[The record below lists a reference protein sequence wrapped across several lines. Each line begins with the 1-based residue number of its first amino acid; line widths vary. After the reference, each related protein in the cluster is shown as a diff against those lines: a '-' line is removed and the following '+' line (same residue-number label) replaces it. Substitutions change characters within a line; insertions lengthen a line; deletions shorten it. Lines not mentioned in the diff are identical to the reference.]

1 MYQLNMNVVY
11 KGLTKL
17 KSIYNQINPA
27 TLTGAI
33 DIIVVE
39 QPDGTLL
46 ASPFHVRFG
55 KIGVLQTRHRVVN
68 ISINEE
74 PVKDLQMKLGDQ
86 GEAFFVTDHKEGNIP
101 PQLAT
106 SPFPTRPC
114 TPTDGNSCDEKK
126 SDESDGIEKKR
137 RRKKR
142 KRKDFHDNPHDFRD
156 DQNLQESTIQ
166 VNRTSSPISNEC
178 STIQEESYRNV
189 VSDSELQENRSRENF
204 CRENDKSENVKW
216 GWGGLPN
223 ENHLSRDERGGTDD
237 ARVNF
242 LTEINS
248 NSKIKSSID
257 KNHDLT
263 PDNDGSLFKTI
274 STQKVQ
280 FDLEKDNCIKESST
294 KEEVIEVT
302 NPVKKLNKN
311 VIKTK
316 KKSSGP
322 LYLTEI
328 DKLGPSQ
335 ADLYLKVKKENEQSI
350 TIVNSSEQIRN
361 VSPGCSDVDSGT
373 GESWGMEISEQ
384 WNLDQMDISASLC
397 GLQANVGQTEDYNTV
412 MFDEERLSY
421 EKFQLDPTSY
431 LTNEK
436 LVIKINRKYYTW
448 KQAQPL
454 LFSLLLFKRPLPETC
469 ISTTSVASQDSV
481 QNSASPKKVSNS
493 DLPNKGS
500 WSWLFRRSSQQENIK
515 SKDDKEVV
523 DILQNEEKVKCAD
536 LKTDIEASKSDTT
549 FEVENPNT
557 ISKNKKLMKT
567 TRLTSSQLEDLKLH
581 EGANSIT
588 FSVTTQYQGTK
599 RCRANIYKWKW
610 TDKIVVSDIDGTITK
625 SDVFGQILPV
635 VGKDWTQGGIAN
647 LYHNIGRNNYKFIY
661 LSARAIGQASMTK
674 DYLNWVN
681 QHGVTLPPGPLLLSP
696 SSLLTAF
703 RREVIEKTPEKFK
716 IACLKDIKSLFP
728 VSEPFYAGFGNKN
741 TDVISYKAV
750 KIPKE
755 RMFTINHRGEL
766 VQEHLPRTYLT
777 T

>member
-1 MYQLNMNVVY
+1 MNVVY

-74 PVKDLQMKLGDQ
+74 SVKDLQMKLGDQ
-86 GEAFFVTDHKEGNIP
+86 GEAFFVKDQGEGNIP
-101 PQLAT
+101 PQLVT
-106 SPFPTRPC
+106 SPLPTRPC
-114 TPTDGNSCDEKK
+114 TPTNGDSFEEKSSDEIDGCEKK
-126 SDESDGIEKKR
+126 K

-142 KRKDFHDNPHDFRD
+142 RRKDFHDNPHGFRD
-156 DQNLQESTIQ
+156 DQNLQESTIPD
-166 VNRTSSPISNEC
+166 NRTSSPISNNC
-178 STIQEESYRNV
+178 STDQEKNYRNV
-189 VSDSELQENRSRENF
+189 VSDSELQETRSRENF
-204 CRENDKSENVKW
+204 CRENCKKTENVKW

-223 ENHLSRDERGGTDD
+223 ENADERGGIED
-237 ARVNF
+237 ATVNF

-248 NSKIKSSID
+248 KSKIKSTTNN
-257 KNHDLT
+257 NHHLNRNED
-263 PDNDGSLFKTI
+263 DSHFKSI
-274 STQKVQ
+274 STQNVQ
-280 FDLEKDNCIKESST
+280 PDLEKEKCLENSST
-294 KEEVIEVT
+294 TEKVELTHPI
-302 NPVKKLNKN
+302 KK
-311 VIKTK
+311 IKTK
-316 KKSSGP
+316 KKGSGP

-350 TIVNSSEQIRN
+350 TLVNSSEHIRTI
-361 VSPGCSDVDSGT
+361 SPGCSDVDSGT
-373 GESWGMEISEQ
+373 GESWGMEINEQ
-384 WNLDQMDISASLC
+384 LNLDQMDISASLC
-397 GLQANVGQTEDYNTV
+397 GLPANERQTPDSM
-412 MFDEERLSY
+412 MFDEEQLSY
-421 EKFQLDPTSY
+421 DKFQLDPISY
-431 LTNEK
+431 LANEK
-436 LVIKINRKYYTW
+436 LVIKINSKYYTW

-454 LFSLLLFKRPLPETC
+454 LFSLLVFKQSLPENC
-469 ISTTSVASQDSV
+469 ISTTSITNQDSL
-481 QNSASPKKVSNS
+481 QNSNSQKKTSNTQ
-493 DLPNKGS
+493 LPNRGS
-500 WSWLFRRSSQQENIK
+500 WSWLFRRPSQQVHDSNYK
-515 SKDDKEVV
+515 RQVDKEVA
-523 DILQNEEKVKCAD
+523 DIMENKEKVDSAD
-536 LKTDIEASKSDTT
+536 LENNIEASTSIKK
-549 FEVENPNT
+549 FEVENSNT
-557 ISKNKKLMKT
+557 TIKSKSLMKT
-567 TRLTSSQLEDLKLH
+567 TRLTSSQLENLKLL

-681 QHGVTLPPGPLLLSP
+681 QHGVTLPSGPLLLSP

-703 RREVIEKTPEKFK
+703 KREVIEKTPEKFK

-728 VSEPFYAGFGNKN
+728 VNEPFYAGFGNKN
-741 TDVISYKAV
+741 TVSFNVY
-750 KIPKE
+750 
-755 RMFTINHRGEL
+755 
-766 VQEHLPRTYLT
+766 
-777 T
+777 